1 MEIYFGNTCITVLFF
16 LQSKALFTE
25 LILPLEQKLENE
37 FKRSSV
43 GIFHESRR
51 SLFFIVQT
59 FSALIECLFKHRLC
73 NIDKIIY
80 VHVYI
85 WMGGWVRTW
94 HAKLKVR
101 QTGLSRYLVVS
112 KHSQNTNCR
121 SRKDLSV
128 PYQYA
133 LWFTP
138 YTFLTGCGG
147 ELLGI
152 VELGGRDMGH

>member
-1 MEIYFGNTCITVLFF
+1 MEIYFSKLLLFF

-73 NIDKIIY
+73 NIDKKYMYMCIY
-80 VHVYI
+80 E
-85 WMGGWVRTW
+85 WV
-94 HAKLKVR
+94 
-101 QTGLSRYLVVS
+101 
-112 KHSQNTNCR
+112 
-121 SRKDLSV
+121 D
-128 PYQYA
+128 
-133 LWFTP
+133 
-138 YTFLTGCGG
+138 
-147 ELLGI
+147 E
-152 VELGGRDMGH
+152 

>member
-1 MEIYFGNTCITVLFF
+1 MIVAFSVGTNYHCSKKICKSFKFNTYQKFLSCQMYFLTLLCWENDVDFDPCTCLFEYGNILWQYMYYFF

-73 NIDKIIY
+73 NIDKKYMYMCIY
-80 VHVYI
+80 E
-85 WMGGWVRTW
+85 WV
-94 HAKLKVR
+94 
-101 QTGLSRYLVVS
+101 
-112 KHSQNTNCR
+112 
-121 SRKDLSV
+121 D
-128 PYQYA
+128 
-133 LWFTP
+133 
-138 YTFLTGCGG
+138 
-147 ELLGI
+147 E
-152 VELGGRDMGH
+152 